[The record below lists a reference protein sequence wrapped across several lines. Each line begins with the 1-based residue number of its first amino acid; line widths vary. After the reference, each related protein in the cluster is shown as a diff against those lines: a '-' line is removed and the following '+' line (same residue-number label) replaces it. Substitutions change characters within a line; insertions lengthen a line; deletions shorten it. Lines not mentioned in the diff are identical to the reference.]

1 MQRTAPFLN
10 RKELSRE
17 PTRNM
22 RQISFVEAL
31 NEAIQE
37 EMRRDPLVFV
47 MGEDIGRM
55 GGLFKVTSNLQNEFP
70 AERVIDTPI
79 SEAAIAGA
87 GVGAALVGARPVI
100 EFQFLDFVT
109 IAMDQIVNHAAKLRY
124 MTGSMVSVPVVFRAP
139 VCGGINLGA
148 QHSQSLEAW
157 FVHVPGLKVVMPST
171 PADAKGLLKSAI
183 RDDNPVVFLEHRL
196 LYAQT
201 GAVPEGEHLV
211 PLGVADLKRPGT
223 DVTLVATGRTVSM
236 ALQVAERLSQEGIE
250 LEVIDPRTLKPL
262 DSNRIFESIRK
273 TNRLVV
279 VNDGW
284 RTCGYASEIM
294 ATVMENCFFDLDAP
308 IQRVC
313 NKDVPMPVAA
323 SLQKAAMV
331 SEDEILNA
339 CRAVLSS

>member
-1 MQRTAPFLN
+1 
-10 RKELSRE
+10 
-17 PTRNM
+17 M
-22 RQISFVEAL
+22 RQISFAEAL
-31 NEAIQE
+31 NEAIRE
-37 EMRRDPLVFV
+37 EMRRDSLVFV
-47 MGEDIGRM
+47 MGEDIGKM
-55 GGLFKVTSNLQNEFP
+55 GGLFKVTSNLQDEFP
-70 AERVIDTPI
+70 PERVIDTPI

-87 GVGAALVGARPVI
+87 GVGAALAGTRPVI
-100 EFQFLDFVT
+100 EFQFLDFIT

-124 MTGSMVSVPVVFRAP
+124 MTGGMVSVPVVFRAP

-183 RDDNPVVFLEHRL
+183 RDDNPVIFLEHRL
-196 LYAQT
+196 LYAQS
-201 GAVPEGEHLV
+201 GSVPEEEHLV
-211 PLGVADLKRPGT
+211 PLGVADVKRSGT
-223 DVTLVATGRTVSM
+223 DITLVATGRTVSM
-236 ALQVAERLSQEGIE
+236 ALHVANQLSEEGIE

-262 DSNRIFESIRK
+262 DTDRMFESVRK

-294 ATVMENCFFDLDAP
+294 ATAMENCFFDLDAP

-323 SLQKAAMV
+323 PLQKAVMV
-331 SEDEILNA
+331 SEEDILNA
-339 CRAVLSS
+339 CRAVLSA